1 MDPVMGQVIP
11 SPGGALFRWCC
22 YPGGTL
28 HRWGPAQVGVLPR
41 WEYCPGGVLPQW
53 RRRASIPEKTVS
65 K

>member
-1 MDPVMGQVIP
+1 MKERTGSSGGVAVQVGP
-11 SPGGALFRWCC
+11 CPGGA
-22 YPGGTL
+22 
-28 HRWGPAQVGVLPR
+28 LPR